1 VFEIII
7 TESYEKKALKF
18 FKKHPDLKEKYVK
31 VVTILK
37 TNPFHPSLRIHKLT
51 GKKREYFSVSLDMNY
66 RIILDFI
73 VEDKK
78 IILLDIGSHGEI
90 YK

>member
-7 TESYEKKALKF
+7 TESYEKKGSKI

-31 VVTILK
+31 VVTIFK
-37 TNPFHPSLRIHKLT
+37 TNPLHPSLSIHKLT
-51 GKKREYFSVSLDMNY
+51 GKKREYFSISLDMNY
-66 RIILDFI
+66 RMILDFI